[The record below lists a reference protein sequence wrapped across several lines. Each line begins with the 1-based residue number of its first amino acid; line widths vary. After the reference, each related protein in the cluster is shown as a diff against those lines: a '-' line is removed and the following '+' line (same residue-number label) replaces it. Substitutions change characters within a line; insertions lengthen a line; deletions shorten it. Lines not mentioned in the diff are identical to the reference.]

1 MSPFRIL
8 FKDLFRSKGF
18 PIFRRLDWLYLPR
31 YSIIKRNGIMWLWKF
46 WKLSDIPSNKLN
58 KAMQRL
64 RQFET
69 CPRKTCLFG
78 VLQSD
83 LVWTHHKW
91 HFQGLSDLHL
101 GNQKVTAKKLV
112 ILLMIKYGYT
122 VQTQLSSE
130 VTLLMWRYMSY
141 VWHWMFLWHQV
152 SCSRRLKKVG
162 AFRNA
167 FFVFE
172 WKSIFTAF
180 IPVYGHC
187 TTKDAF
193 VWSSCSMKKGY
204 SLIAE
209 TSDIYWRNA
218 HSFQSNEEVLE
229 ACEPNT

>member
-1 MSPFRIL
+1 
-8 FKDLFRSKGF
+8 
-18 PIFRRLDWLYLPR
+18 
-31 YSIIKRNGIMWLWKF
+31 MWLWKF
-46 WKLSDIPSNKLN
+46 WKLPDIPSNKLN
-58 KAMQRL
+58 EAMQRL
-64 RQFET
+64 RQFEI

-83 LVWTHHKW
+83 LVWTRHKW

-101 GNQKVTAKKLV
+101 ENQKVPAKKLV
-112 ILLMIKYGYT
+112 ILLMINYGHA

-130 VTLLMWRYMSY
+130 VTLFMWRYMPY
-141 VWHWMFLWHQV
+141 VWHWLFLWHQV
-152 SCSRRLKKVG
+152 SCSRRLKKVRT
-162 AFRNA
+162 FRNA

-172 WKSIFTAF
+172 WKASSLHLYL
-180 IPVYGHC
+180 YGHC

-193 VWSSCSMKKGY
+193 VWSSCSMKKGF

-209 TSDIYWRNA
+209 TSDIWMFPKIGVPQNGWFNMANPIKMDDLGVPLFLETPIYWRNA